1 MEILFSSDQYFMMKV
16 RINNLYVHMYNDS
29 YNYAIDAVKY
39 RIDMAINVRMNFK
52 KFMYICITFVS
63 LEIM

>member
-1 MEILFSSDQYFMMKV
+1 MEILFSNDQYFMMKV

-39 RIDMAINVRMNFK
+39 TNWYGNKCKNEF
-52 KFMYICITFVS
+52 
-63 LEIM
+63 

>member
-1 MEILFSSDQYFMMKV
+1 MMKV